1 MDSIG
6 EVFMARVF
14 KRPDVPQLLSVA
26 ELFSRDT
33 TLNIPK
39 WQREY
44 SWDADEE
51 VRELL
56 EDLEAFVSSNKFN
69 YVLGSIITFSQSDGS
84 HAVVDG
90 QQRTVTLY
98 TMLVAARD
106 LLEFRLISENGSVS
120 SSPDGFRALYQA
132 LDSLTRKVSLDQ
144 EAKISIPIFME
155 YGEGNQLLTSLAIK
169 TPRPTGIMTVSQTN
183 ILNAYEKCKEF
194 LEKTCPSAA
203 LLGEYV
209 RGVMNGTFL
218 VETNVGDQRQALDIF
233 FKMNSRGRD
242 LEGADYLKNYLF
254 QALLDDQYDELSE
267 KWAEMSKA
275 LRSADSSRS
284 KLKTPE
290 FFLRNL
296 AIVEKGEKISGEQ
309 GVFDYWESRFK
320 LDPSEVEKFLS
331 KIGDQAGIFSKIA
344 GNKLIKS
351 KEQNP
356 SMVAADYFKG
366 TQYLPVL
373 LAGSHLDNYQHLSDL
388 VNYRYLIYI
397 LGQERTQDFES
408 MVPRW
413 AKAISD
419 LRANSS
425 TNSID
430 EVTSGINGLALDPVR
445 SIALKVRLAD
455 LAAPKDERK
464 MRLVLSI
471 VSLEFENGLSDLGE
485 FLRKYRPNKH
495 SGFDFDLI
503 LNTDEIFKL
512 GISPQSTEYREYLSI
527 GNAALVNL
535 QSKHFSNKP
544 PESKEDLYGSDKCVL
559 TRALSNSPGAGDK
572 VLNEISKDIRKEL
585 AVSLYEWD
593 LEQIRERRDFI
604 VDQFIEAIPECL
616 IL

>member
-1 MDSIG
+1 
-6 EVFMARVF
+6 
-14 KRPDVPQLLSVA
+14 
-26 ELFSRDT
+26 
-33 TLNIPK
+33 
-39 WQREY
+39 
-44 SWDADEE
+44 
-51 VRELL
+51 
-56 EDLEAFVSSNKFN
+56 
-69 YVLGSIITFSQSDGS
+69 
-84 HAVVDG
+84 
-90 QQRTVTLY
+90 
-98 TMLVAARD
+98 MLVAARD
-106 LLEFRLISENGSVS
+106 LLEFRLTSENGSVS
-120 SSPDGFRALYQA
+120 DSPDGFRALYQS

-155 YGEGNQLLTSLAIK
+155 YGEGNQLLTALAIK

-194 LEKTCPSAA
+194 LEKTCPTAV

-254 QALLDDQYDELSE
+254 QALLDEQYDELSD

-296 AIVEKGEKISGEQ
+296 AIVEKGEKINGEQ

-320 LDPSEVEKFLS
+320 LDSSEVENFLS
-331 KIGDQAGIFSKIA
+331 RIGLQAGIFSKIA
-344 GNKLIKS
+344 GNKMIDS
-351 KEQNP
+351 KEQNL
-356 SMVAADYFKG
+356 SMIAADYFKG

-373 LAGSHLDNYQHLSDL
+373 LAGSHLDNYQHLSEL

-413 AKAISD
+413 AKAISS

-425 TNSID
+425 LNSID
-430 EVTSGINGLALDPVR
+430 EVTSDVSGLALDPVR
-445 SIALKVRLAD
+445 LNALKARLAD

-464 MRLVLSI
+464 MRLVLAT
-471 VSLEFENGLSDLGE
+471 VSLGFEDGLSGLGE
-485 FLRKYRPNKH
+485 FLKKYRPNKH

-503 LNTDEIFKL
+503 LNTDEISKL
-512 GISPQSTEYREYLSI
+512 EVNPQSTEYREYLGI
-527 GNAALVNL
+527 GNAALVNG
-535 QSKHFSNKP
+535 QAKHFANKP
-544 PESKEDLYGSDKCVL
+544 PESKEDLYGNDKGVL
-559 TRALSNSPGAGDK
+559 TRALSSSPGAGDK
-572 VLNEISKDIRKEL
+572 VLNEIAKDIRKEFP
-585 AVSLYEWD
+585 ASLYEWNLD
-593 LEQIRERRDFI
+593 QIRDRRTFI
-604 VDQFIEAIPECL
+604 LDQFIGAIPESL

>member
-1 MDSIG
+1 
-6 EVFMARVF
+6 MARVF

-26 ELFSRDT
+26 EIFSRDV

-44 SWDADEE
+44 SWDSDEE

-56 EDLEAFVSSNKFN
+56 EDLEAFVSSNKHN
-69 YVLGSIITFSQSDGS
+69 YVLGSIITFSQADGS

-106 LLEFRLISENGSVS
+106 LLEFRLNSENGSVS
-120 SSPDGFRALYQA
+120 DSPDGYRALYQS

-144 EAKISIPIFME
+144 NAKITIPIFME
-155 YGEGNQLLTSLAIK
+155 YGDGNQLLTSLAIK

-209 RGVMNGTFL
+209 KGVMNGTFL

-254 QALLDDQYDELSE
+254 QALLDDQYDDLSE
-267 KWAEMSKA
+267 KWAEMSKS

-320 LDPSEVEKFLS
+320 SDPSEVEKFLA
-331 KIGDQAGIFSKIA
+331 KIGDQAGIFSRIA
-344 GNKLIKS
+344 GNKLIDS
-351 KEQNP
+351 KEQNQ
-356 SMVAADYFKG
+356 SMIAADYFKG

-373 LAGSHLDNYQHLSDL
+373 LAGSHLENYQHLSDL

-413 AKAISD
+413 AKAISE

-425 TNSID
+425 TKAID
-430 EVTSGINGLALDPVR
+430 EVTSAINNLTLDSVR
-445 SIALKVRLAD
+445 LSALKARLAD

-464 MRLVLSI
+464 IRLVLSI
-471 VSLEFENGLSDLGE
+471 VSLEFENGLSDLNE

-503 LNTDEIFKL
+503 LNTDEISRL
-512 GISPQSTEYREYLSI
+512 GINPQSSEYREYFSI
-527 GNAALVNL
+527 GNSALVNL
-535 QSKHFSNKP
+535 QSKHFANKP
-544 PESKEDLYGSDKCVL
+544 PESKEDLYGNDKGVL

-572 VLNEISKDIRKEL
+572 VLNQISKDIRKEF
-585 AVSLYEWD
+585 AGNLYEWN
-593 LEQIRERRDFI
+593 LEQIRNRRDFI
-604 VDQFIEAIPECL
+604 VNQFIEAIPESL
-616 IL
+616 VQ

>member
-1 MDSIG
+1 
-6 EVFMARVF
+6 MARVF
-14 KRPDVPQLLSVA
+14 KRPEVPQLLSVS
-26 ELFSRDT
+26 ELFSRDVV
-33 TLNIPK
+33 LNIPK

-56 EDLEAFVSSNKFN
+56 EDLEAFVSSTKFN
-69 YVLGSIITFSQSDGS
+69 YVLGSIITFSQTDGS

-106 LLEFRLISENGSVS
+106 LLEFRLTSEYGSVS
-120 SSPDGFRALYQA
+120 DSPDGFRALYQS

-144 EAKISIPIFME
+144 DAKISIPIFME
-155 YGEGNQLLTSLAIK
+155 YGEGNQLLTALAIK

-242 LEGADYLKNYLF
+242 LEGADYLKNYMF

-267 KWAEMSKA
+267 KWADMSRA

-296 AIVEKGEKISGEQ
+296 AIVEKGEKINGEQ

-320 LDPSEVEKFLS
+320 SDSNEVEKFLS
-331 KIGDQAGIFSKIA
+331 IIGEQAGIFSKIA
-344 GNKLIKS
+344 GNKLINS
-351 KEQNP
+351 KEQNLK
-356 SMVAADYFKG
+356 MIAADYFKG

-373 LAGSHLDNYQHLSDL
+373 LAGSHLDEYQHLSEL

-413 AKAISD
+413 AKAISS
-419 LRANSS
+419 LPKNSRTS
-425 TNSID
+425 AIND
-430 EVTSGINGLALDPVR
+430 VTSDINGLVLDPVR
-445 SIALKVRLAD
+445 LNALKARLAD

-464 MRLVLSI
+464 MRLVLAT
-471 VSLEFENGLSDLGE
+471 VSLAFEDGLSDIGE
-485 FLRKYRPNKH
+485 FLKKYRPNKH

-503 LNTDEIFKL
+503 LNADEIAKL
-512 GISPQSTEYREYLSI
+512 GINPQSMEYREYLGI
-527 GNAALVNL
+527 GNAALVNG
-535 QSKHFSNKP
+535 QSKHFANKP
-544 PESKEDLYGSDKCVL
+544 PQSKDDLYGNDKGVL
-559 TRALSNSPGAGDK
+559 TRALSRSPGTGDK
-572 VLNEISKDIRKEL
+572 VLNEIAKEIRKEVP
-585 AVSLYEWD
+585 ASLYEWNLD
-593 LEQIRERRDFI
+593 QIRDRRTFI
-604 VDQFIEAIPECL
+604 LDQFIGTIPECL

>member
-1 MDSIG
+1 
-6 EVFMARVF
+6 MARVF
-14 KRPDVPQLLSVA
+14 KRPEVPQLLSVA
-26 ELFSRDT
+26 ELFSRDVI
-33 TLNIPK
+33 LNIPK

-69 YVLGSIITFSQSDGS
+69 YVLGSIITYTQSDGS

-106 LLEFRLISENGSVS
+106 LLEFRLMSENGAVS
-120 SSPDGFRALYQA
+120 DSPDGFRALYQS
-132 LDSLTRKVSLDQ
+132 LDSLTRKVSLDL

-155 YGEGNQLLTSLAIK
+155 YGEGNQLLTALAIK

-194 LEKTCPSAA
+194 LEKTCPTAA

-242 LEGADYLKNYLF
+242 LEGADYLKNYMF

-296 AIVEKGEKISGEQ
+296 AIVEKGEKINGEQ

-320 LDPSEVEKFLS
+320 LDSNEVEKFLS
-331 KIGDQAGIFSKIA
+331 IIGDKAGIFSKIA

-351 KEQNP
+351 KEQNQ

-373 LAGSHLDNYQHLSDL
+373 LAGSHLEEYEHLSEL

-413 AKAISD
+413 AKAISK
-419 LRANSS
+419 LPSNSA
-425 TNSID
+425 TNVID
-430 EVTSGINGLALDPVR
+430 DATSEVIGLSLDPVR
-445 SIALKVRLAD
+445 LAALEARLAD
-455 LAAPKDERK
+455 LATPKDERK
-464 MRLVLSI
+464 IRLVLAT
-471 VSLEFENGLSDLGE
+471 VSLGFEDGLSDLSE
-485 FLRKYRPNKH
+485 FLKKYRPNKH

-503 LNTDEIFKL
+503 LNTDEISKL
-512 GISPQSTEYREYLSI
+512 GINSQSMEYREYLGI
-527 GNAALVNL
+527 GNSALVNG
-535 QSKHFSNKP
+535 QSKHFANKP
-544 PESKEDLYGSDKCVL
+544 PASKEDLYGNDKGVL
-559 TRALSNSPGAGDK
+559 TRALSASPGAGDK
-572 VLNEISKDIRKEL
+572 VLNDISKEIRKEL
-585 AVSLYEWD
+585 PVSLYEWD
-593 LEQIRERRDFI
+593 LEQIRNRRAFI
-604 VDQFIEAIPECL
+604 LDQFIGAIPDCL